1 MTNRHEQTPTDMTPD
16 TNRHERESSKPWFRK
31 SAIGHNKLNSL
42 MRKMAEK
49 ARLGPNVKYHSC
61 CKQSTQFILE
71 TDHLSGMGLGKEL

>member
-1 MTNRHEQTPTDMTPD
+1 MNNSDAPIYLAVNNCTNENLQ
-16 TNRHERESSKPWFRK
+16 NLGSES
-31 SAIGHNKLNSL
+31 HNKLNSL